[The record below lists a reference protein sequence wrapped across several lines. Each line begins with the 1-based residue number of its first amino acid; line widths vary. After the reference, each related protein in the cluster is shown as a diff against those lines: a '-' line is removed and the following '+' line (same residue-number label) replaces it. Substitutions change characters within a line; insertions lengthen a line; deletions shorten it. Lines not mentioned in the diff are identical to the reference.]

1 MSSIPGQGTK
11 IPHAVQPK
19 KDLFL
24 FKKRWETKLTQ
35 SNSSEPT
42 WNLRSAKV
50 FVIPVHLPAEVPF
63 AFQKQRGNHV
73 TMFTKLRE
81 KG

>member
-19 KDLFL
+19 NDLFL

-50 FVIPVHLPAEVPF
+50 FVIPVHLPDEVPF
-63 AFQKQRGNHV
+63 AFEKQRSNSV

>member
-1 MSSIPGQGTK
+1 MGSIPGLGTK
-11 IPHAVQPK
+11 VPHAVQPK
-19 KDLFL
+19 KMFFF
-24 FKKRWETKLTQ
+24 FKKDGN
-35 SNSSEPT
+35 NSSEPT
-42 WNLRSAKV
+42 WNLCSAKV

-63 AFQKQRGNHV
+63 AFEKQRGNSV